1 MDFDSKL
8 GEIKVPTMV
17 IAGELDIPTP
27 PSRMAVYREEINGAH
42 VEVINKQNGNFLRMV
57 TTDGHRLSISEGIFN
72 GDIGFIKKG

>member
-27 PSRMAVYREEINGAH
+27 PSRMAVYREEINGAKWGVVKGAGH
-42 VEVINKQNGNFLRMV
+42 LPNFEKPIIFNKLLREFL
-57 TTDGHRLSISEGIFN
+57 EGI
-72 GDIGFIKKG
+72 